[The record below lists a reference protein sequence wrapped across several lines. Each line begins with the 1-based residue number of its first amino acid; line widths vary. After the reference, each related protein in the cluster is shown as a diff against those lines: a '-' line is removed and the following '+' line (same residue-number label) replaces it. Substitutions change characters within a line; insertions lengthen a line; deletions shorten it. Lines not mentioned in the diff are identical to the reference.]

1 VNNLIL
7 IGMPGAGKST
17 VGVLCAKMLQMDFAD
32 TDLLIQNQTGELLWK
47 TIEKVGISQFLLLE
61 EAVILKQ
68 EFRNTVIA
76 TGGSAVFGQ
85 NAMQHLKQTG
95 TAVFL
100 DVPLKEL
107 KKRIRN
113 FATRGIVADPA
124 NSLDDIFD
132 ERYPLYQKYADI
144 TVNCSGLCLEETAQ
158 AVLKAVTGNY

>member
-1 VNNLIL
+1 MKNIIL

-17 VGVLCAKMLQMDFAD
+17 VGVLCAKMLHMDFAD

-95 TAVFL
+95 TFF
-100 DVPLKEL
+100 
-107 KKRIRN
+107 R
-113 FATRGIVADPA
+113 
-124 NSLDDIFD
+124 
-132 ERYPLYQKYADI
+132 
-144 TVNCSGLCLEETAQ
+144 CTAQ
-158 AVLKAVTGNY
+158 RAEKTHS